1 MSWKSWRGQ
10 EGEKRKTPWH
20 SLTAFM
26 EEAAR
31 SNTSFVLDLDDSP
44 LSSYS
49 LSVLFLFHILF
60 SAIFIYI
67 LIRLVNLR

>member
-1 MSWKSWRGQ
+1 
-10 EGEKRKTPWH
+10 
-20 SLTAFM
+20 M